1 MTALWRTRGKRAAI
15 SSGLAAI
22 SFLASAGIMRDACG
36 CGAIFT
42 LHHVRPKTPRIF
54 APNAHLEITPEYLDL
69 AIRQLKK
76 IGYDFIPL
84 DAVPERLRG
93 RNRPLFAAFTLDD
106 GNRNNAEHALP
117 VFESHGVPFTVFVTR
132 GFTERT
138 HSMWWETLAELLNR
152 LDAFSFDFGSG
163 PERLDLGSPAQKHAA
178 FDRFAA
184 YILTAGE
191 AQHVAAVDAAARQ
204 QAIDP
209 LFITEQLT
217 MTADELRRLAAH
229 PLASLG
235 AHTLSHRALALI
247 GENEAAEE
255 MAASAAFVETITG
268 KRPRTIAY
276 PYGTVSTVSK
286 REARLAKELG
296 FAIGVTTQP
305 GILTADHIAEATYLP
320 RISLNG
326 LYQNRHS
333 VTALASGIP
342 FRLMRKTPA

>member
-22 SFLASAGIMRDACG
+22 SFLASTGVMRDACG

-42 LHHVRPKTPRIF
+42 LHHVRPKTPRSF

-76 IGYDFIPL
+76 IGYDCIPL
-84 DAVPERLRG
+84 DAVPERLRAK
-93 RNRPLFAAFTLDD
+93 NRPLFAAFTLDD

-152 LDAFSFDFGSG
+152 LDTLTFDFGRG
-163 PERLDLGSPAQKHAA
+163 TERLDLGGPAQKHAA

-184 YILTAGE
+184 YVLTADE
-191 AQHVAAVDAAARQ
+191 AERVAAVDAAARQ
-204 QAIDP
+204 QGVDP
-209 LFITEQLT
+209 LAITEQLT
-217 MTADELRRLAAH
+217 MAPDQLRRLAAH

-247 GENEAAEE
+247 NENAAAEE
-255 MAASAAFVETITG
+255 MAASAAFVETIAG
-268 KRPRTIAY
+268 KRPLTIAY

-286 REARLAKELG
+286 REARIAKDLG
-296 FAIGVTTQP
+296 FTVGVTTQP
-305 GILTADHIAEATYLP
+305 GILTADQVTDTTYLP

-342 FRLMRKTPA
+342 FRLMRKAPS